1 MARRLRYNPGL
12 PSDPLA
18 ATPMSDWDPSTIA
31 IDPSQLTLLQGLD
44 SDDARRCSLV
54 VYSGGDTGR
63 QITLP
68 EGTSTIGRSAAANL
82 QIDGPGMSRLHAEVV
97 VDGTRV
103 LLRDLG
109 SANGSFV
116 QDVRLTGLRQLR
128 DGDRVRLGSVLLKF
142 YEHQSVDAALHDR
155 VYRMAMVDAG
165 TGLYNRRFL
174 NETLRRELR
183 QTRQSGR
190 PMAVVSFDLDRFKSV
205 NDTHGHAAGDLVL
218 RECAAVL
225 SAVVGGGSTGAP
237 TLGRLGGEE
246 FLVLMPGAAL
256 ATARELAERMRAAVA
271 SHTFVL
277 PAGPG
282 EGRPVVAHRQTIS
295 LGVAEWTSAMLDASD
310 LLDAA
315 DRRLYQ
321 AKHEGR
327 DRVCC

>member
-1 MARRLRYNPGL
+1 
-12 PSDPLA
+12 
-18 ATPMSDWDPSTIA
+18 MSNWDPSTIA
-31 IDPSQLTLLQGLD
+31 IDASQLTLLLGLD

-68 EGTSTIGRSAAANL
+68 EGTSTIGRSAAASL
-82 QIDGPGMSRLHAEVV
+82 QIDGPGMSRLHAELV
-97 VDGTRV
+97 VDGARV

-116 QDVRLTGLRQLR
+116 QDMRLTAARQLR

-142 YEHQSVDAALHDR
+142 YEHHSVDAALHDR

-165 TGLYNRRFL
+165 TGLYNRRYL

-190 PMAVVSFDLDRFKSV
+190 PMAIVSFDLDRFKSV

-218 RECAAVL
+218 RECAAVV
-225 SAVVGGGSTGAP
+225 SAVVGTSGPGAP

-246 FLVLMPGAAL
+246 FLVLMPGATLPA
-256 ATARELAERMRAAVA
+256 ARDLAERLRAAVA
-271 SHTFVL
+271 GHCFVL
-277 PAGPG
+277 SAGTG
-282 EGRPVVAHRQTIS
+282 DARQLVAHRQTIS

-327 DRVCC
+327 DRVCA

>member
-1 MARRLRYNPGL
+1 
-12 PSDPLA
+12 
-18 ATPMSDWDPSTIA
+18 MSNWDPSTIA
-31 IDPSQLTLLQGLD
+31 VDPSQLTLMLGLGG
-44 SDDARRCSLV
+44 SDAPRCSLV

-63 QITLP
+63 QIPLP
-68 EGTSTIGRSAAANL
+68 EGASTIGRSAAASL

-97 VDGTRV
+97 VDGAQV

-116 QDVRLTGLRQLR
+116 QDMRLAGDRQLR

-142 YEHQSVDAALHDR
+142 YEHHSVDAALHDR

-165 TGLYNRRFL
+165 TGLYNRRYL

-183 QTRQSGR
+183 QTRQRGR
-190 PMAVVSFDLDRFKSV
+190 PMAVISFDLDRFKSV

-218 RECAAVL
+218 RECAAVV
-225 SAVVGGGSTGAP
+225 SAVVGAGTAGTA

-246 FLVLMPGAAL
+246 FLVLMPGGTL
-256 ATARELAERMRAAVA
+256 ADASALAERLRAAVA
-271 SHTFVL
+271 GHSFVL
-277 PAGPG
+277 PRGLDNA
-282 EGRPVVAHRQTIS
+282 RDVVAHRQTIS

-327 DRVCC
+327 DRVCG

>member
-1 MARRLRYNPGL
+1 
-12 PSDPLA
+12 
-18 ATPMSDWDPSTIA
+18 MSNWDPSTIA
-31 IDPSQLTLLQGLD
+31 IDPSQVTLLQGLD
-44 SDDARRCSLV
+44 GDDARRCSLV

-68 EGTSTIGRSAAANL
+68 EGISTIGRSAAASL

-109 SANGSFV
+109 SANGSYV
-116 QDVRLTGLRQLR
+116 QDARLNGERQLR

-174 NETLRRELR
+174 NETLRRDLR

-190 PMAVVSFDLDRFKSV
+190 PMSVISFDLDRFKSV
-205 NDTHGHAAGDLVL
+205 NDTHGHTAGDLVL
-218 RECAAVL
+218 RECAAVV
-225 SAVVGGGSTGAP
+225 SAVVGGGTAGAP

-246 FLVLMPGAAL
+246 FLVLMPGCTLGAA
-256 ATARELAERMRAAVA
+256 RDLAERMRAAVA
-271 SHTFVL
+271 GHTFVL
-277 PAGPG
+277 PATLGG
-282 EGRPVVAHRQTIS
+282 TRQLVAHRQTIS

-321 AKHEGR
+321 AKHDGR
-327 DRVCC
+327 DRVCS

>member
-1 MARRLRYNPGL
+1 
-12 PSDPLA
+12 
-18 ATPMSDWDPSTIA
+18 MSNWDPSTIA

-44 SDDARRCSLV
+44 SEEARRCSLV

-68 EGTSTIGRSAAANL
+68 EGTSSIGRSAAASL

-97 VDGTRV
+97 VDGTQV

-109 SANGSFV
+109 SANGSYV
-116 QDVRLTGLRQLR
+116 QDVRLTGPRPLR

-165 TGLYNRRFL
+165 TGLYNRRYL
-174 NETLRRELR
+174 HETLRRELR
-183 QTRQSGR
+183 QTRQGGR
-190 PMAVVSFDLDRFKSV
+190 PMAVISFDLDRFKSV

-218 RECAAVL
+218 RECAVVV
-225 SAVVGGGSTGAP
+225 SGVVGAGGPGSP

-246 FLVLMPGAAL
+246 FLVLMPGATL
-256 ATARELAERMRAAVA
+256 PVARALAERLRAAVA
-271 SHTFVL
+271 GHTFVL
-277 PAGPG
+277 PAGLADS
-282 EGRPVVAHRQTIS
+282 RPLVAHRQTIS

-327 DRVCC
+327 DRVCS

>member
-1 MARRLRYNPGL
+1 
-12 PSDPLA
+12 
-18 ATPMSDWDPSTIA
+18 MSNWDPSTIA
-31 IDPSQLTLLQGLD
+31 VDPSQLSLMLGLD
-44 SDDARRCSLV
+44 GADAPRCSLV

-68 EGTSTIGRSAAANL
+68 EGTSTIGRSAAASL

-97 VDGTRV
+97 VDGARV

-116 QDVRLTGLRQLR
+116 QDLRLSGTRQLR
-128 DGDRVRLGSVLLKF
+128 DGDRLRLGSVLLKF
-142 YEHQSVDAALHDR
+142 YEHHSVDAALHDR

-165 TGLYNRRFL
+165 TGLYNRRYL

-190 PMAVVSFDLDRFKSV
+190 PMAVISFDLDRFKSV

-218 RECAAVL
+218 RECAAVV
-225 SAVVGGGSTGAP
+225 SAVVGGGTAGAP

-246 FLVLMPGAAL
+246 FLVLMPGGTSADAS
-256 ATARELAERMRAAVA
+256 ALAERLRAAVA
-271 SHTFVL
+271 GHTFVL
-277 PAGPG
+277 PAGLG
-282 EGRPVVAHRQTIS
+282 DASQVVAHRQTIS
-295 LGVAEWTSAMLDASD
+295 LGVAEWTHAMLDASD

-327 DRVCC
+327 DRVCS

>member
-1 MARRLRYNPGL
+1 
-12 PSDPLA
+12 
-18 ATPMSDWDPSTIA
+18 MSNWDPSTIA
-31 IDPSQLTLLQGLD
+31 IDPSQVTLLQGLD
-44 SDDARRCSLV
+44 GDDACRCSLV

-68 EGTSTIGRSAAANL
+68 EGTSTIGRSAAASL

-97 VDGTRV
+97 VDGARV

-109 SANGSFV
+109 SANGSYV
-116 QDVRLTGLRQLR
+116 QDARLHGARQLR
-128 DGDRVRLGSVLLKF
+128 DGDRVRLSSVLLKF

-183 QTRQSGR
+183 QTRQCGR
-190 PMAVVSFDLDRFKSV
+190 PMSVISFDLDRFKSV

-218 RECAAVL
+218 RECAAVV
-225 SAVVGGGSTGAP
+225 SAVVGGGATGAP

-246 FLVLMPGAAL
+246 FLVLMPGGALGAA
-256 ATARELAERMRAAVA
+256 RDLAERLRAAVA
-271 SHTFVL
+271 GHNFML
-277 PAGPG
+277 PATLGG
-282 EGRPVVAHRQTIS
+282 TRVEVAHRQTIS
-295 LGVAEWTSAMLDASD
+295 LGVAEWTNAMLDASD

>member
-1 MARRLRYNPGL
+1 
-12 PSDPLA
+12 
-18 ATPMSDWDPSTIA
+18 MSNWDPSTIA
-31 IDPSQLTLLQGLD
+31 IDASQLTLLQGLD
-44 SDDARRCSLV
+44 AEAARRCSLV

-68 EGTSTIGRSAAANL
+68 EGSSTIGRSAAASL

-97 VDGTRV
+97 VDGAQV

-116 QDVRLTGLRQLR
+116 QDQRLTGPRALR

-142 YEHQSVDAALHDR
+142 YEHHSVDAALHDR

-165 TGLYNRRFL
+165 TGLYNRRYL

-190 PMAVVSFDLDRFKSV
+190 PMAVISFDLDRFKAV
-205 NDTHGHAAGDLVL
+205 NDGHGHAAGDLVL

-225 SAVVGGGSTGAP
+225 SAVVAGVAGGAAGAP

-246 FLVLMPGAAL
+246 FLVLMPGASLPA
-256 ATARELAERMRAAVA
+256 AQALAERMRAAVA
-271 SHTFVL
+271 GHSFVL
-277 PAGPG
+277 PAVLDGA
-282 EGRPVVAHRQTIS
+282 RQVVAHHQTIS
-295 LGVAEWTSAMLDASD
+295 LGVAEWNQAMLDASD